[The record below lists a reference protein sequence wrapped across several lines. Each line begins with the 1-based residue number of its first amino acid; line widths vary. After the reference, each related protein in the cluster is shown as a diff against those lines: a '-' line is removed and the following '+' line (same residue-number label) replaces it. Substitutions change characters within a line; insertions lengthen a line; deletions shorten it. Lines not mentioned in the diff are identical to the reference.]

1 VTAPPPIACRWDG
14 EAFVPLPRL
23 ARLADEHYAI
33 GEVFHLVVEKER
45 SPKSHR
51 HYFAMIKEAWENLPK
66 DELRF
71 PTPDHLRK
79 WALIRSGYCDER
91 QIVCATKAEAARW
104 MPILAAADT
113 YSVVA
118 VRGPIVTV
126 YTAKSQSVKAMGSKD
141 FQASKDAVLALCA
154 DMISVEVAQLDR
166 AAQQRAAA

>member
-1 VTAPPPIACRWDG
+1 
-14 EAFVPLPRL
+14 
-23 ARLADEHYAI
+23 
-33 GEVFHLVVEKER
+33 
-45 SPKSHR
+45 
-51 HYFAMIKEAWENLPK
+51 
-66 DELRF
+66 
-71 PTPDHLRK
+71 
-79 WALIRSGYCDER
+79 
-91 QIVCATKAEAARW
+91 